1 MEIKFL
7 YVIANWIGAFHKIN
21 ADNDRINDDDDDA
34 TVADDNIVARFP
46 FIADEQ

>member
-7 YVIANWIGAFHKIN
+7 YVTTNQIGAVHKIN
-21 ADNDRINDDDDDA
+21 ADNDKINDDDDD
-34 TVADDNIVARFP
+34 TVARFP